1 MQIRVNDLTKTYGLT
16 TALNHCSLAIEE
28 GAFTAIIGKSGS
40 GKSTLLKM
48 IAGLEQPDSGT
59 VRVADIDISG
69 LSEEEAALFRADH
82 IGFVFQFFA
91 LVSVCTIRENL
102 ALVLDSHS
110 SAGDQAWQQEVI
122 SRMGIEPWLDKYPHE
137 LSGGQQQ
144 RAAIA
149 VAMIRKPDVILADE
163 PTGNLDRQ
171 SGMDVMRLLKMCQS
185 QLGMTVVMVTH
196 DLDLAKQADRI
207 IELTDGRPWPYE
219 APGTLD

>member
-1 MQIRVNDLTKTYGLT
+1 MD
-16 TALNHCSLAIEE
+16 HCSLAIEE
-28 GAFTAIIGKSGS
+28 GTFTAIIGKSGS

-48 IAGLEQPDSGT
+48 IAGLERPDSGT
-59 VRVADIDISG
+59 VRVADTDISG
-69 LSEEEAALFRADH
+69 LSEEETALFRADH

-110 SAGDQAWQQEVI
+110 SAQDKDWQQEVI

-149 VAMIRKPDVILADE
+149 VAMIRKPVVILADE

-171 SGMDVMRLLKMCQS
+171 SGMEVMRLLKMCQS

-207 IELTDGRPWPYE
+207 IELTDGRPRQYE

>member
-1 MQIRVNDLTKTYGLT
+1 
-16 TALNHCSLAIEE
+16 
-28 GAFTAIIGKSGS
+28 
-40 GKSTLLKM
+40 M

-207 IELTDGRPWPYE
+207 IELTDGRPRPYE

>member
-1 MQIRVNDLTKTYGLT
+1 M
-16 TALNHCSLAIEE
+16 
-28 GAFTAIIGKSGS
+28 
-40 GKSTLLKM
+40 
-48 IAGLEQPDSGT
+48 
-59 VRVADIDISG
+59 
-69 LSEEEAALFRADH
+69 SEEEAALFRADH

-171 SGMDVMRLLKMCQS
+171 SGMDVMRLLKMSEPAGDDRGDGNSRPGSGQT
-185 QLGMTVVMVTH
+185 GGPDHRT
-196 DLDLAKQADRI
+196 DRRQA
-207 IELTDGRPWPYE
+207 E
-219 APGTLD
+219 AI

>member
-122 SRMGIEPWLDKYPHE
+122 SRMGIEPWLDKYPTSFPE
-137 LSGGQQQ
+137 GSSRGQQS
-144 RAAIA
+144 
-149 VAMIRKPDVILADE
+149 LW
-163 PTGNLDRQ
+163 L
-171 SGMDVMRLLKMCQS
+171 
-185 QLGMTVVMVTH
+185 
-196 DLDLAKQADRI
+196 
-207 IELTDGRPWPYE
+207 
-219 APGTLD
+219 